1 MEVRSRVQARPVG
14 RPATVTLAAR
24 LERTDW
30 AGSFDRTRSR
40 VALMREFLRRSALWA
55 GETGSTEWPFFD
67 IAGRIDPSARID
79 DESVQSIAEKIGLQQ
94 PVVLDT
100 LTWALN
106 FAVLSDIR
114 TGLPDLPSPFEPLM
128 LMFERGGTFSLDGSG
143 HIEVDMAAMARGTVE
158 RALERVPL
166 DLDGTSLDA
175 LDAG

>member
-1 MEVRSRVQARPVG
+1 MVK
-14 RPATVTLAAR
+14 
-24 LERTDW
+24 
-30 AGSFDRTRSR
+30 
-40 VALMREFLRRSALWA
+40 
-55 GETGSTEWPFFD
+55 
-67 IAGRIDPSARID
+67 
-79 DESVQSIAEKIGLQQ
+79 SIAEKIGLQQ

-100 LTWALN
+100 VKWALN

-114 TGLPDLPSPFEPLM
+114 TGLPDLPSPFESLV

-158 RALERVPL
+158 QALERAPL